1 MKLSLWVANPEQT
14 AKLVETAR
22 KALGPGHSIGDP
34 AVSLASHR
42 LPDAVVACLKARA
55 EIGEQKYGGLLSVG
69 WPKATAGAYQ
79 EALDLLVYLYADV
92 QASSIERSYAREL
105 VMILAQRLI
114 DGGLDAES

>member
-22 KALGPGHSIGDP
+22 RALGPGHSIGDP

-55 EIGEQKYGGLLSVG
+55 EVGEQKYGGLLSVG

-79 EALDLLVYLYADV
+79 EALDLLVYLCADLH
-92 QASSIERSYAREL
+92 STPLERSHAREL
-105 VMILAQRLI
+105 VMSLAQRLV